1 MAAAM
6 AVDIAKLR
14 NKQDAAILSANE
26 AGAVVSY
33 LERPVERQKDASK
46 VDALN
51 KAMEI
56 ARLVEELKS
65 NSDTHSHSWNVEC
78 CSLYGMPSCV
88 QNAPQAGNVTPDVFH
103 CTLSSVMLAVT
114 AFMMITVVAV
124 RISKDSGR

>member
-26 AGAVVSY
+26 AGAVVSC
-33 LERPVERQKDASK
+33 LERLVERQKDASK
-46 VDALN
+46 VEALN

-88 QNAPQAGNVTPDVFH
+88 PQAGNVTPDVFH